1 MNVKQLW
8 VFLERLL
15 NLIWTKFC
23 CSDMT
28 STGIRNNLEQQV
40 GLISTSLVH
49 AVSIM
54 STTFIL
60 QVQHHLNDST
70 EPFLTIPK
78 HKLMFT
84 SCNCSTET
92 PRKFGLASLIIALST
107 NMDRFNIKIQSFLSP
122 SGSHDP
128 ISLASLTHMVWLYN
142 SLLVR
147 VCRETPPV

>member
-1 MNVKQLW
+1 MNVWILI
-8 VFLERLL
+8 ERLS
-15 NLIWTKFC
+15 NLIWTKFRC
-23 CSDMT
+23 FDLN

-40 GLISTSLVH
+40 DLMSTSLVH

-60 QVQHHLNDST
+60 QIQHHLNDST

-128 ISLASLTHMVWLYN
+128 ISLTSLTHMVWLYI

-147 VCRETPPV
+147 VCRETPLV

>member
-1 MNVKQLW
+1 MSTHRKTFKFN
-8 VFLERLL
+8 L
-15 NLIWTKFC
+15 NEIRYFDL
-23 CSDMT
+23 T

-40 GLISTSLVH
+40 DLMSTSLVH
-49 AVSIM
+49 VHVVSII

-60 QVQHHLNDST
+60 QVQHPLNDST
-70 EPFLTIPK
+70 EQFLTIPK

-107 NMDRFNIKIQSFLSP
+107 NMARFNIKIQSFLSP

-128 ISLASLTHMVWLYN
+128 ISLTSLTHMVWLYI